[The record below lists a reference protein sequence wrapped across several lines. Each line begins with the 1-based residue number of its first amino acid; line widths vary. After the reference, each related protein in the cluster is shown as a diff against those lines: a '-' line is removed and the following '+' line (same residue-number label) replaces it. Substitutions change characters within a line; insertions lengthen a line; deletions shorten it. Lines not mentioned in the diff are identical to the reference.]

1 MGYSGGH
8 SGFGSKGAKAPSA
21 EVYRDEGYKPKEI
34 IPPKSPIDKAKEVA
48 GFKNGRYA
56 NADDCADGMCAT
68 EKMKVFKPR
77 LFVDIRK
84 SPEAFL
90 KRSVEIESNPFD
102 HFAGQISEHYGIA
115 KDKILANSELQQA
128 FLDFRDLE
136 LHHMKR
142 ANEKVKYFSL
152 RKKIILIVAGYL
164 PEKKESATEFC
175 NSYMHIE
182 KERRISKRIAELE
195 VDPNATPEQKLWIK
209 KYWSRKEEINSSS
222 EKKGWSSE
230 LYFKEIDKLNEET
243 AKASGD
249 KELQEDFVQYKEN
262 IVETF
267 KLNEAKIVIVPLVT
281 SDKPVDDKVEIKQA
295 LSTVSSDSFQLDL
308 HDDGASVIVGPEK
321 FPMEIRVFKNEE
333 TNKYVY
339 YIVDKYTEDGYT
351 RVESD
356 NLSEALDGRYLDSYV
371 SEKIDLVSDDSDTV
385 DKIPDRMMI
394 SFGEKLLGN
403 GKARG
408 YKIEGENREVMNA
421 MIKVLE
427 LPSVKYPN
435 YFKKIEALNIFFEKG
450 DNISGL
456 RRRLLAGERPS
467 LDDL

>member
-1 MGYSGGH
+1 MVHSGGQ
-8 SGFGSKGAKAPSA
+8 SGAGAKGAEVPSA
-21 EVYRDEGYKPKEI
+21 EVYNNEVNKSKEV
-34 IPPKSPIDKAKEVA
+34 IPPKPQIDKAKEVA

-56 NADDCADGMCAT
+56 VADDCADGMCAT
-68 EKMKVFKPR
+68 EKMKVLKPR

-84 SPEAFL
+84 SPAVFL

-102 HFAGQISEHYGIA
+102 HFAGQISEHYGIP

-128 FLDFRDLE
+128 FLEFRDLE
-136 LHHMKR
+136 LHHEKR
-142 ANEKVKYFSL
+142 ANEKAKYFSL
-152 RKKIILIVAGYL
+152 KKKIILIVSGYL
-164 PEKKESATEFC
+164 PEKKETVTEFC

-182 KERRISKRIAELE
+182 KDRKFAKRIAEIE
-195 VDPNATPEQKLWIK
+195 ADENATPEQKLLVK
-209 KYWSRKEEINSSS
+209 KYWVRKEEFNSSF
-222 EKKGWSSE
+222 EKKGWSQE
-230 LYFKEIDKLNEET
+230 RYFKEIDELNEET
-243 AKASGD
+243 AKESGD
-249 KELQEDFVQYKEN
+249 KELQEEAKKYKEN
-262 IVETF
+262 IVASYKENET
-267 KLNEAKIVIVPLVT
+267 KIVIVPLVT

-295 LSTVSSDSFQLDL
+295 LSDVSSDSFHLDI

-339 YIVDKYTEDGYT
+339 YIADKYTEDGYA

-385 DKIPDRMMI
+385 DKIPDTMMV

-403 GKARG
+403 GKARA

-435 YFKKIEALNIFFEKG
+435 YYKKIEALNIFFEKG
-450 DNISGL
+450 DNVAGL
-456 RRRLLAGERPS
+456 RRRLLAGEKVS